1 MICNNIL
8 KDIPWTICP
17 DVPLGD
23 GFTLLSAL
31 STVSIMLI
39 EVKVVAVVVMVAV
52 VVVVTVVTVVVA
64 VSVVAVVTV
73 VAVAL
78 LKICHDFQR
87 FKTTLNIFV
96 VTLIKFTL
104 DMYISLSTAIFF

>member
-1 MICNNIL
+1 M
-8 KDIPWTICP
+8 
-17 DVPLGD
+17 PLGD

-39 EVKVVAVVVMVAV
+39 EVKVVAVVAV

-64 VSVVAVVTV
+64 VSVVTV

-78 LKICHDFQR
+78 PKICYDFQR
-87 FKTTLNIFV
+87 FKTTLKIFV
-96 VTLIKFTL
+96 VTLIKCTL
-104 DMYISLSTAIFF
+104 DMYISLSTAIFFLCAQYFLFTHCVCIH